1 LTTAVGRAELNQPTN
16 TNVGGPITQ
25 NTTWTAANSPYI
37 AISSVV
43 VMPGVTLTIEP
54 GVEVRFNAQRALVV
68 NGTLDARGTEMQ
80 PIIFTANTDEL
91 EPGYWGYIQFG
102 SDFEPPTACGEPQCP
117 TLQHVVVEY
126 AGYTADDSNQA
137 AVDTPQICT
146 AIVFRINVGCFYI
159 SPQTGSFQ
167 NSFSSKK

>member
-1 LTTAVGRAELNQPTN
+1 MLTQLQSRPVLMIGALLTVLFVSLTTAVGRAELNQPTN

-68 NGTLDARGTEMQ
+68 NGTLARGAQKCSPLFLRPIPMSWSQAIGVIFSLAATLSRQ
-80 PIIFTANTDEL
+80 PPAANRNARPCNT
-91 EPGYWGYIQFG
+91 
-102 SDFEPPTACGEPQCP
+102 S
-117 TLQHVVVEY
+117 
-126 AGYTADDSNQA
+126 
-137 AVDTPQICT
+137 
-146 AIVFRINVGCFYI
+146 
-159 SPQTGSFQ
+159 
-167 NSFSSKK
+167 